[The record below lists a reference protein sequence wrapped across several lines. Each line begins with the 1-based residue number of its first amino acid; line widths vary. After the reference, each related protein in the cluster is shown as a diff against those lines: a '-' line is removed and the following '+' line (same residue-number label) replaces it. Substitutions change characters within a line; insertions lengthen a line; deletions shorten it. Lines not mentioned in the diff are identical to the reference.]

1 MTWSRAISGGSAT
14 SCTSSIIEENY
25 TVVKNLGSGGF
36 GQVSE
41 VKEKTG
47 AKKHFAW
54 KQVSLEKDPYG
65 ENEVNL
71 LRDLKHEGIVKIIE
85 AHNADGMVDM
95 VLELCNQG
103 SMQEYIEQRFERVPM
118 SYEKLYM
125 APEFFQITS
134 CMTQLLEAI
143 KFLHENCVAHRD
155 VKPANVLLASG
166 RRWKLADFGLATKF
180 QPGVFLKSNVGTR
193 PFQAPEVAQKC
204 YTEKCDIYSTGIL
217 FIALTIGKAYSRP
230 EDLESEEEKAAAVQ
244 LLDEKRWRN
253 QEFPGQVGVGR
264 FA

>member
-103 SMQEYIEQRFERVPM
+103 SMQEYIEQRC
-118 SYEKLYM
+118 LDLH
-125 APEFFQITS
+125 IG
-134 CMTQLLEAI
+134 LLLI
-143 KFLHENCVAHRD
+143 FHMD
-155 VKPANVLLASG
+155 
-166 RRWKLADFGLATKF
+166 
-180 QPGVFLKSNVGTR
+180 
-193 PFQAPEVAQKC
+193 
-204 YTEKCDIYSTGIL
+204 
-217 FIALTIGKAYSRP
+217 
-230 EDLESEEEKAAAVQ
+230 
-244 LLDEKRWRN
+244 
-253 QEFPGQVGVGR
+253 
-264 FA
+264 